1 VWLLLA
7 GIGVLVLLA
16 GCIAQPK
23 PVRSAAPLINT
34 APPTET
40 VVAVPNGVM
49 ASGSFRSSDGTTSG
63 QFEIT
68 NASGHYSL
76 TFSHFRSDIRS
87 GLVVSLA
94 DSAVSA
100 KQCGSFGASEV
111 VLDNLLSATSV
122 NQAWPITSSNAA
134 LNDPSFLQTLIVASY
149 GDGSSTSACARP
161 IIAVATLEWR
171 IPETH
176 PDLVVRD
183 GGVANYAWG
192 TVTMR
197 NGQPFTYLTHQ
208 GDNWSQIAKR
218 FGISEADL
226 TWLNPI
232 RLVEYK
238 PRVAYVG
245 QVLNLSPANRG
256 DSASRPLHPDWS

>member
-7 GIGVLVLLA
+7 GIGVAALLT

-23 PVRSAAPLINT
+23 PVRTAAPLMKT

-49 ASGSFRSSDGTTSG
+49 ASGSFRSPDGTTSG

-76 TFSHFRSDIRS
+76 SFSDFHGDSPAQLS
-87 GLVVSLA
+87 VSLA
-94 DSAVSA
+94 DTAVTV
-100 KQCGSFGASEV
+100 KQCGSSGVSQVDFNDLLTAASV
-111 VLDNLLSATSV
+111 KR
-122 NQAWPITSSNAA
+122 AWPIKSSGTW
-134 LNDPSFLQTLIVASY
+134 NDPSFLKTLVVAAFTN
-149 GDGSSTSACARP
+149 GSSTDACQMP
-161 IIAVATLEWR
+161 IIAVAPIEWR

-183 GGVANYAWG
+183 SGVANFAWG
-192 TVTMR
+192 TVTMQD
-197 NGQPFTYLTHQ
+197 GQPFTYLTHQ
-208 GDNWSQIAKR
+208 GDTWTGIAKR
-218 FGISEADL
+218 FGISQADL

-232 RLVEYK
+232 RLVEDK
-238 PRVAYVG
+238 PRVAYIG

-256 DSASRPLHPDWS
+256 DTESRQPHAAWR